1 MSETDCQLP
10 RFETRSLTLR
20 VLWGVCGTFVFVTCF
35 QFSALGE
42 IRSEMTPTS
51 VVDRVIALFRWW
63 TTPVWEGCGYGELPC
78 LRGTFGL
85 QVEAVALGQLP
96 LLFFLVLVLVSTSTG
111 ARLTRETCAVRLRYN
126 VAQLP
131 LVYVDGRWF
140 SRAAPHWLIYRDS

>member
-1 MSETDCQLP
+1 MCRLPAARSEQLLV
-10 RFETRSLTLR
+10 RNRLSAATVRNSLTLR

-96 LLFFLVLVLVSTSTG
+96 LLFFFSFG
-111 ARLTRETCAVRLRYN
+111 PRLDVNRCK
-126 VAQLP
+126 
-131 LVYVDGRWF
+131 VDT
-140 SRAAPHWLIYRDS
+140 